1 MRHHLVWTAAG
12 AGLFLAAAGC
22 LATAAAA
29 SGPKPVLDA
38 DGVVACKF
46 DAFSTDRDP
55 HGLNVRAGPG
65 ATYRVIATLPPP
77 KDDFAAE
84 FSVTG
89 AKDGWFRIDQATVP
103 DYIEDH
109 DKSVFEGVGWV
120 SGRYIGFWLETQ
132 ELNSISWT
140 TSPAVVDFSKKGP
153 NGEDGGADR
162 FKLERVYDCRGFWVE
177 VGGTYF
183 GKHVRGWAWGI
194 CASQVTTC
202 GGGWAMPEDE
212 LGPYD

>member
-1 MRHHLVWTAAG
+1 MRYCLVWITTG
-12 AGLFLAAAGC
+12 AGLLLAAAGEP
-22 LATAAAA
+22 TMAA
-29 SGPKPVLDA
+29 SGPKPVIDA
-38 DGVVACKF
+38 NGVVACKF
-46 DAFSTDRDP
+46 DAFSTDKDP
-55 HGLNVRAGPG
+55 RGLNVRAGPG
-65 ATYRVIATLPPP
+65 TTYRVIATLPPP
-77 KDDFAAE
+77 KDDFATE

-103 DYIEDH
+103 DYIDDN
-109 DKSVFEGVGWV
+109 DKSAFKGVGWV
-120 SGRYIGFWLETQ
+120 SGRYVGFSLETWR
-132 ELNSISWT
+132 LNSISWT
-140 TSPAVVDFSKKGP
+140 TSPVVVDFTKKGGP
-153 NGEDGGADR
+153 NGEDGGSDN

-212 LGPYD
+212 IGPND